1 MAKAFRACL
10 RETLLQEALLQEAL
24 LQEAQSSG
32 KAPEYM

>member
-10 RETLLQEALLQEAL
+10 RETLLQEALLQEA
-24 LQEAQSSG
+24 QSSG

>member
-10 RETLLQEALLQEAL
+10 REALLQEAL